1 MVLTDYF
8 INHLLRVNEISE
20 EDLKKYT
27 GRPITKGEFKALM
40 RKCSC
45 TKSGFILNSIIA
57 NTLAIGMGYSRF
69 IWPTSLTTDC
79 PPVCEIVS
87 LQVDKIRDLTQV
99 FSDNLRQ
106 ENRKQN
112 REIDRRTK
120 DLRLE
125 LMDLRAARDTELSC
139 GRARIY
145 KGYIQRDEWGVADYR
160 PDMYVELNE
169 FECRVRS
176 TYKQLI
182 QRKKQ
187 QITQVKKEVRA
198 EHRKYISKAQAI
210 YINETLEYIW
220 LFYEENVRNR
230 KMGESITNLA
240 NQIIGE

>member
-1 MVLTDYF
+1 MILTDF
-8 INHLLRVNEISE
+8 FVNHLLISRQISE
-20 EDLKKYT
+20 EEIKKYT
-27 GRPITKGEFKALM
+27 NRDITKSEFKALI
-40 RKCSC
+40 RKCAC

-99 FSDNLRQ
+99 FSDNLSQ

-169 FECRVRS
+169 FEARVRS

-187 QITQVKKEVRA
+187 QITEVKKAVRA
-198 EHRKYISKAQAI
+198 EYRKHISKAQTT
-210 YINETLEYIW
+210 YTNETLEYIW

-230 KMGESITNLA
+230 EMGEKA
-240 NQIIGE
+240 